1 MRGPGLCRQRPGEL
15 DKRRKSLS
23 LRWPRPE
30 PVCVFREAH
39 RKCADSPPSL
49 THCTLCLWIHPAS
62 AHNDTLYLSTM
73 WRERGVPASPPPST
87 RPGVYCLRCSG
98 WRQALKKQELKNTL
112 FWWGGCSC
120 GFVIAITIRGPDR
133 LTELEAEGVVEEE
146 EGGRKRYVIP
156 HATQREGT
164 ERERKRKRDVGAW
177 QCVCL
182 PLFFPYLLTNLSL
195 PPIPP
200 HPPPASRLSW
210 VRQPLFEAGSC
221 LGSDSNTLKNNKKN
235 GALMSSGSMNCV
247 K

>member
-1 MRGPGLCRQRPGEL
+1 MCSERLTGSVRTRRRHSPTARSASEYIQRAPTM
-15 DKRRKSLS
+15 
-23 LRWPRPE
+23 
-30 PVCVFREAH
+30 
-39 RKCADSPPSL
+39 
-49 THCTLCLWIHPAS
+49 THCTCRRCGESEACP
-62 AHNDTLYLSTM
+62 
-73 WRERGVPASPPPST
+73 PPPPST

-200 HPPPASRLSW
+200 HPPPASRLS
-210 VRQPLFEAGSC
+210 
-221 LGSDSNTLKNNKKN
+221 
-235 GALMSSGSMNCV
+235 
-247 K
+247 